1 MLRSHHN
8 SLYEQF
14 RRQHR
19 QRHQKRQKIL
29 IVPLSHT
36 RANPRAVVVKFL
48 DTGTAVLAVNC
59 SRRAVNVTG
68 VAEFEGQ
75 VVTLDNDAVVFL
87 EVT

>member
-1 MLRSHHN
+1 
-8 SLYEQF
+8 
-14 RRQHR
+14 
-19 QRHQKRQKIL
+19 
-29 IVPLSHT
+29 
-36 RANPRAVVVKFL
+36 VVVKFL